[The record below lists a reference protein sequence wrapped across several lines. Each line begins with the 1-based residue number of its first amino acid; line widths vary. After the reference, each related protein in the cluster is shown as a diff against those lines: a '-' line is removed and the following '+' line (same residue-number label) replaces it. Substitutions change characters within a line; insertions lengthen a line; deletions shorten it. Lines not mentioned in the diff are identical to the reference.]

1 MFEEEQRRDMFAGA
15 PDWYFWNGQS
25 ATSLGFREASAN
37 LPRELGLL
45 LYRQY
50 IYDGTWFKPP
60 TMGGFGIGLIGTYT
74 DDPRAMLEPLDQ
86 NLEWYE
92 LNLVQLLGSGCQ
104 ANLRANR
111 LYDTER
117 TRQMVRKWVDW
128 YKKYRAILSSDIIH
142 VQRPD
147 GRDLDCLLHVNPG
160 LPEKGLVLFFNP
172 LAETITRKV
181 RLPLYYTG
189 LSDMASIR
197 EQETGEARLYPLDR
211 DYRVELAVTLPA
223 RGVSWYVIAAKPPD
237 SP

>member
-1 MFEEEQRRDMFAGA
+1 
-15 PDWYFWNGQS
+15 
-25 ATSLGFREASAN
+25 
-37 LPRELGLL
+37 
-45 LYRQY
+45 
-50 IYDGTWFKPP
+50 
-60 TMGGFGIGLIGTYT
+60 
-74 DDPRAMLEPLDQ
+74 MLEPLDQ

-147 GRDLDCLLHVNPG
+147 GRDLDCLLHVNPL

-172 LAETITRKV
+172 LAETITRKI

-189 LSDMASIR
+189 LSDTAYIR
-197 EQETGEARLYPLDR
+197 EQETSETKLYPLDR
-211 DYRVELAVTLPA
+211 DYRVELTVTLPA
-223 RGVSWYVIAAKPPD
+223 RGVSWYVIAAQPPD
-237 SP
+237 AP